1 MKRLLVL
8 TFLLLLTAGGG
19 AYWWARGSLPV
30 LDGQFAYAG
39 LRAPVQVLF
48 DQYGVP
54 SVYARDP
61 EDAWFTAGVLHAR
74 DRLWQMELYRR
85 VTMGR
90 LSEVLGDNTLDIDKR
105 FLTLGLRD
113 AAQAEWERANPDVRA
128 ALLRYAEGVNAVVT
142 HFEGRQQWPLEFQ
155 ILGFLPAEWK
165 PVDSLAVGRLLAW
178 RLAENH
184 QAELMRAALAG
195 KFGADTALQL
205 TGRYPASAPTIL
217 ESRAPAAPVRPTTTS
232 TASSIAYP
240 DARGSSKPLPPGLEW
255 LSAGARRGNSNNWV
269 LAPGRTKGGRPILA
283 NDPHLQIEFPSVWYE
298 MHLIA
303 AGLDVIGVTIPS
315 VPFVVLGHNQR
326 IAWGI
331 TNTNADVQDIAIE
344 RVDVGGKRAMYR
356 GSWAPVQ
363 VVQADIPV
371 RGRSAPVPFE
381 VWKTRNGSIFA
392 DVEELDW
399 EVPPMW
405 LSPQERPS
413 EERRAYS
420 LHWDTDGDLAA
431 AFEAINRA
439 SDWGSFTTAV
449 NAFAVPSS
457 NLVYADVDGNVGY
470 VMSGKI
476 PRRSSGDG
484 RMPVDGNVGT
494 AWTGYLDPSTLP
506 RVLNPAS
513 GFITSSNNEID
524 RSFPNLISHDWAAP
538 FRAMRLK
545 NELSKV
551 QGADLDSMAALQN
564 DRYSVA
570 ADILLAGLEEAIK
583 KGRASDAELQWAA
596 ALEQLVKWDRVV
608 DNRPVVSYFQ
618 AFEHA
623 VWRRTFVD
631 EMEDALFDKFY
642 EWAGA
647 EKPAGLYAIL
657 ADPTSSWFD
666 DITTVERKETRDEIF
681 LIAAQD
687 AEIYLQREYGGVS
700 RRDWADLH
708 AARFSHPL
716 GNIAFPFAWL
726 FNRGPVPVEGDG
738 TTVMRISW
746 NRLKPF
752 QAWEY
757 PSWRQLF
764 DVGEW
769 NSSRVSMPS
778 GQSGHP
784 LSPFYFDQTET
795 WRQGRY
801 RTQPFS
807 RNAVNSATRHRLLLV
822 P

>member
-8 TFLLLLTAGGG
+8 TFLLLLVAGGG

-30 LDGQFAYAG
+30 LDGQFSYAG

-90 LSEVLGDNTLDIDKR
+90 LSEVLGDDTLDIDKR

-113 AAQAEWERANPDVRA
+113 AAQAEWERTNPDARS
-128 ALLRYAEGVNAVVT
+128 ALLRYAEGVNAVIT

-184 QAELMRAALAG
+184 QAELIRAALAA

-205 TGRYPASAPTIL
+205 AGRYPPSAPTIL
-217 ESRAPAAPVRPTTTS
+217 DSRAPAAPKPATTS
-232 TASSIAYP
+232 TASNITYP
-240 DARGSSKPLPPGLEW
+240 VARGSSKPLPPGLEW

-269 LAPGRTKGGRPILA
+269 LAPKRTKSGRPILA

-298 MHLIA
+298 MHLVA

-331 TNTNADVQDIAIE
+331 TNSNADVQDIAIE
-344 RVDVGGKRAMYR
+344 RLDVGGRRAMYR
-356 GSWAPVQ
+356 GAWAPVQ
-363 VVQADIPV
+363 VVKADIPV

-381 VWKTRNGSIFA
+381 IWKTRNGSIFA

-405 LSPQERPS
+405 LSPQERAS

-420 LHWDTDGDLAA
+420 LHWDAEGDLAV
-431 AFEAINRA
+431 AFEAINKA
-439 SDWGSFTTAV
+439 SDWESFTAAV
-449 NAFAVPSS
+449 NSFAIPSS

-470 VMSGKI
+470 AMSGKI
-476 PRRSSGDG
+476 PTRSSGDG
-484 RMPVDGNVGT
+484 RMPVDGNAGT
-494 AWTGYLDPSTLP
+494 AWTGFLDPGRLP

-513 GFITSSNNEID
+513 GYITSSNNEVD

-538 FRAMRLK
+538 FRAMRLRDQ
-545 NELSKV
+545 LSKV
-551 QGADLDSMAALQN
+551 QGADLDAMAALQN

-570 ADILLAGLEEAIK
+570 ADILLTGLEETIK
-583 KGRASDAELQWAA
+583 KGRASNTDIQWAA
-596 ALEQLVKWDRVV
+596 SLEQLVKWDRIV

-631 EMEDALFDKFY
+631 EMEEELFDKFY

-657 ADPTSSWFD
+657 ADPASRWFD
-666 DITTVERKETRDEIF
+666 DVTTVERKETRDEIF

-687 AEIYLQREYGGVS
+687 AEIFLQREYGGVS
-700 RRDWADLH
+700 RRNWADLH

-726 FNRGPVPVEGDG
+726 FNRGPVPLEGDG
-738 TTVMRISW
+738 TTIMRVSW
-746 NRLKPF
+746 NRLNPF

-769 NSSRVSMPS
+769 NSSRVAMPS

-784 LSPFYFDQTET
+784 LSPFYFDQTDV

-807 RNAVNSATRHRLLLV
+807 RSAVNAATRHRLLLI